1 VIDNLHRFVV
11 PNIAGRARLVSLPAL
26 ATERMSYEAL
36 RQAARR
42 GRLEAEQGSDGVW
55 RSTRKA
61 VTEYERNRF
70 KRDR

>member
-1 VIDNLHRFVV
+1 MIDNLHRFVV
-11 PNIAGRARLVSLPAL
+11 PNIAGAARLVPLPAL
-26 ATERMSYEAL
+26 AADRLSYEAL

-42 GRLEAEQGSDGVW
+42 GRLEAEQGSDGLW

-61 VTEYERNRF
+61 VTVYERNRF